1 MTAKIIYHTKQDP
14 QANIFSE
21 ITDFSVTAPLSMWL
35 REYCKKN
42 LIGYWA
48 KVPNRSNLVHINR
61 VSHCVSSIANAQ
73 GLGCINVLFRDDNEQ
88 PHFFTIYHDLQV
100 LTLSINEDGLYD
112 LSFKQHQSME

>member
-1 MTAKIIYHTKQDP
+1 MTAKIIYHTKQNP
-14 QANIFSE
+14 EANIFSE
-21 ITDFSVTAPLSMWL
+21 ITDFKVTATLPMWL
-35 REYCKKN
+35 REYCKKH

-48 KVPNRSNLVHINR
+48 EVPSTSGLAHISR
-61 VSHCVSSIANAQ
+61 VSHCVSKVADTQ

-112 LSFKQHQSME
+112 LSFKQHQSMG